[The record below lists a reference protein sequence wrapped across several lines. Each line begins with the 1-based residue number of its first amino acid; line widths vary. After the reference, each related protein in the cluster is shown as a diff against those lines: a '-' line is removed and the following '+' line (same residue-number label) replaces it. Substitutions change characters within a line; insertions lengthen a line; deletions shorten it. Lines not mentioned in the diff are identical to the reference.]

1 VTGTQ
6 HAGHPSPTGT
16 PVVDQV
22 SHPDAELGL
31 TVSGQRQRG
40 LMETGAAS
48 GEPAPALQIMPSL
61 FSGYT
66 IRPCL
71 LGSDARGS
79 CGHYIP
85 YRTPRVSVLPA
96 ANTARGGYFARQRRQ
111 FIRRAHELCKQTS

>member
-1 VTGTQ
+1 MTGTQ

-16 PVVDQV
+16 PVVNQV

-79 CGHYIP
+79 CGHYIA
-85 YRTPRVSVLPA
+85 YRTPLSAFCRLA
-96 ANTARGGYFARQRRQ
+96 TMRGRLRRKAEAPIHQ
-111 FIRRAHELCKQTS
+111 EDP